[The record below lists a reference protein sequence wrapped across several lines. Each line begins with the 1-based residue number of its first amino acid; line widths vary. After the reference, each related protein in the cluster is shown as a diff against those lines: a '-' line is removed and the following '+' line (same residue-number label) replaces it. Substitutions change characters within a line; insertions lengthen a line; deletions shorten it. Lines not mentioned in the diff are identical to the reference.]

1 MVSVVPRVGSFG
13 APYKHNNN
21 AKQAHFWKLQLQNF
35 TCLICIRRV
44 KIPSFGSCHVFLITA
59 DWFWTSEFCEAN
71 NFVVTC
77 CKCLGHAAA
86 PLKLESNYSSCSPG
100 HFPLRHKCL
109 WFMIGRVTWEKP
121 FIEWNLFYFAGLQ
134 QMHSTHKAASFQDFE
149 RKSEVQSNLKQLPLL
164 TLYRSRSK
172 DTPAHRTHFSHNVVW
187 RVYEDQLRMA
197 PHMHQTLSVPWCKRW
212 CKYNPINESKPKN
225 CLEHLKQIAAPSQTQ
240 NSCDSLSLSNLSSP
254 LETFSARFFKGSS
267 QHFKSYLLFDQNKN
281 MAAVCWGNLY
291 IFVSLESCRA
301 FYGIRGG

>member
-77 CKCLGHAAA
+77 CKCLGHAAP

-100 HFPLRHKCL
+100 HFPLRHNCL

-121 FIEWNLFYFAGLQ
+121 FIKWNLFLLCWIATNAFHTQSCKFPRLRTKEWG
-134 QMHSTHKAASFQDFE
+134 TIEFE
-149 RKSEVQSNLKQLPLL
+149 AIALL
-164 TLYRSRSK
+164 SLYRSPSK
-172 DTPAHRTHFSHNVVW
+172 DTPVHRTHFFHTLVGW
-187 RVYEDQLRMA
+187 RHA
-197 PHMHQTLSVPWCKRW
+197 PNSVG
-212 CKYNPINESKPKN
+212 
-225 CLEHLKQIAAPSQTQ
+225 A
-240 NSCDSLSLSNLSSP
+240 
-254 LETFSARFFKGSS
+254 
-267 QHFKSYLLFDQNKN
+267 
-281 MAAVCWGNLY
+281 MM
-291 IFVSLESCRA
+291 
-301 FYGIRGG
+301 